1 MRTDLPHVTRL
12 GRVNSLRGHASWG
25 PALRPAF
32 LSLGADLLVWGIFP
46 DVELNFVTLPL
57 WLSW

>member
-1 MRTDLPHVTRL
+1 MHPC
-12 GRVNSLRGHASWG
+12 G

-32 LSLGADLLVWGIFP
+32 LSLGTDLSVWGIFP
-46 DVELNFVTLPL
+46 DVELNFVTLRL

>member
-1 MRTDLPHVTRL
+1 MHP
-12 GRVNSLRGHASWG
+12 WG